1 MNDLEEQM
9 YYVEARSLCA
19 KLHRGTKVDSCS
31 QAPKNVRFGL
41 FEADFAA
48 GELRKHGRTVKLQE
62 QPFQVLALLIQR
74 AGQVVSREELQKAL
88 WPANTFVEFDQAVNT
103 AVRKIRQAL
112 GDSAENPRFIET
124 LPRKGYRF
132 IAPVA
137 TLETTIPSETAI
149 PSAGTAQSRSV
160 RRSAHWLLA
169 LSLLAVITAI
179 AGWVAGTRN
188 TSQPISA
195 LPVPLTSYPGQE
207 MQASF
212 SPDANQVAFVWDGEK
227 QNNFD
232 IYTKLTG
239 SESLLRLTKDPA
251 PDFSPAWSPDGRSI
265 AFLRTIGPA
274 QTGVFL
280 VPAIGGA
287 ERKLADINYGQVQ
300 MDVDLAWSPDG
311 KWLATVDRIKP
322 GEKPG
327 LILLSPEDGEK
338 RRLTFPPTGWGRD
351 GNPAFSPDGRRL
363 AFMRG
368 GANAGKREL
377 FLVSLSSEGNPKD
390 KPVQVTFYNRW
401 SRTPVWSPDG
411 REIVFSSGY
420 WGGDSWLWRV
430 SVPIAG
436 PAERIAVL
444 GDMASEPAIAP
455 RSHRM
460 AYTRSTY
467 RLNTWRV
474 MLSGTETEA
483 GPATKLLS
491 STRVDYNA
499 QYSPDG
505 KRIVFHSTRSG
516 ASEVWVCDRDGS
528 NARQLTFLQ
537 APLTGS
543 PRWSPDGAQIVF

>member
-1 MNDLEEQM
+1 M

-74 AGQVVSREELQKAL
+74 AGQVVSREDLQKAL

-232 IYTKLTG
+232 IYTKLIG

-251 PDFSPAWSPDGRSI
+251 PDFSPAWSPDGRT
-265 AFLRTIGPA
+265 A
-274 QTGVFL
+274 
-280 VPAIGGA
+280 
-287 ERKLADINYGQVQ
+287 
-300 MDVDLAWSPDG
+300 
-311 KWLATVDRIKP
+311 
-322 GEKPG
+322 G
-327 LILLSPEDGEK
+327 LLL
-338 RRLTFPPTGWGRD
+338 
-351 GNPAFSPDGRRL
+351 
-363 AFMRG
+363 
-368 GANAGKREL
+368 
-377 FLVSLSSEGNPKD
+377 
-390 KPVQVTFYNRW
+390 FYAR
-401 SRTPVWSPDG
+401 
-411 REIVFSSGY
+411 
-420 WGGDSWLWRV
+420 
-430 SVPIAG
+430 SVPRKRACSWCRRSGERSESSPILITAKSRWMLIWRG
-436 PAERIAVL
+436 PQTAN
-444 GDMASEPAIAP
+444 GWQ
-455 RSHRM
+455 
-460 AYTRSTY
+460 RSTE
-467 RLNTWRV
+467 LNPEKSR
-474 MLSGTETEA
+474 G
-483 GPATKLLS
+483 
-491 STRVDYNA
+491 
-499 QYSPDG
+499 
-505 KRIVFHSTRSG
+505 
-516 ASEVWVCDRDGS
+516 
-528 NARQLTFLQ
+528 
-537 APLTGS
+537 
-543 PRWSPDGAQIVF
+543 